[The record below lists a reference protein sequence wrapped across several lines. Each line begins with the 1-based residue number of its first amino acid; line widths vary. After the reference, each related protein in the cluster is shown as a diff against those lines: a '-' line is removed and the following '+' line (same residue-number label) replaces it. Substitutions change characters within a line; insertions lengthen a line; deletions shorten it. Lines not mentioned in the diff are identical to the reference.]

1 MRSLCG
7 QILAAAVMA
16 SCSAWAVGSGESF
29 MSLAASEGAELV
41 FCGADDLKASA
52 PQGDQYAVT
61 AVRVNKNGVETPLK
75 RRTPVMD
82 ERTAYGRLN
91 GLLRGLKEGHPERD
105 IALVALPGSSAAV
118 VRAAGGAWAVPV
130 VDLSEGE
137 PSSLSASSGNMAHL
151 PVSVA
156 RPSLWRGRRVAFLGD
171 SITDARHIG
180 CTSNYWNFLER
191 DMGIVPLVYGIN
203 GHQFK
208 HLLGQAETL
217 YAAHSNA
224 ALTIQP
230 KG

>member
-1 MRSLCG
+1 MRALCG

-16 SCSAWAVGSGESF
+16 SYSAWAVGSGESF

-41 FCGADDLKASA
+41 FCGADDFKASA
-52 PQGDQYAVT
+52 SQGDQYAVT

-118 VRAAGGAWAVPV
+118 VRAAGAAWAVPV

-137 PSSLSASSGNMAHL
+137 PSSL
-151 PVSVA
+151 
-156 RPSLWRGRRVAFLGD
+156 
-171 SITDARHIG
+171 
-180 CTSNYWNFLER
+180 
-191 DMGIVPLVYGIN
+191 
-203 GHQFK
+203 
-208 HLLGQAETL
+208 
-217 YAAHSNA
+217 
-224 ALTIQP
+224 
-230 KG
+230 